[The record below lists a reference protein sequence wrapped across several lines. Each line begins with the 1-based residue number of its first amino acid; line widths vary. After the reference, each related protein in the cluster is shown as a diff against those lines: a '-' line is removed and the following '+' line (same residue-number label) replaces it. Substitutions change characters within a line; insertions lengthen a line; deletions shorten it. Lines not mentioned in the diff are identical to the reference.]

1 MRVNAL
7 AQEATEPQRDP
18 AAVLA
23 SSTFSA
29 GIRLLPTSLYVD
41 AHALYCLL
49 RRIDDLVDEHHPQ
62 ATERVEALERWASTG
77 ERHSPEAETL
87 AELSQRYPLTSRP
100 VLDFCQG
107 MRHDI
112 IGKAIATERD
122 LDLYCY
128 RVGGTV
134 GLMLS
139 ELLGTRH
146 PACRPKMALLGAA
159 MQRTNIVRDI
169 DEDLE
174 NGRVYIAQS
183 TIERFGFPFPG
194 ARESLLRD
202 QIARADDLY
211 KRGWEA
217 IRLLRSGG
225 RAFGVSALL
234 YREILRQIERDGFG
248 CREGRAV
255 IPSWRK
261 TLLVARH
268 RVGAI

>member
-1 MRVNAL
+1 MRSQAL
-7 AQEATEPQRDP
+7 ATEATEPQRDP

-29 GIRLLPTSLYVD
+29 GIRLLPASLHGD
-41 AHALYCLL
+41 AHKLYCLL
-49 RRIDDLVDEHHPQ
+49 RMIDDLVDEQHPQ
-62 ATERVEALERWASTG
+62 ASERVAALERWARTG
-77 ERHSPEAETL
+77 EARSPEAETL
-87 AELSQRYPLTSRP
+87 VELSRRYPLTSGP

-112 IGKAIATERD
+112 SGNAIETERD

-139 ELLGTRH
+139 ELLGTTH
-146 PACRPKMALLGAA
+146 PGCKPKMALLGAA
-159 MQRTNIVRDI
+159 MQRTNILRDI
-169 DEDLE
+169 DEDRE
-174 NGRVYIAQS
+174 NGRVYIAQT
-183 TIERFGFPFPG
+183 TIERFGFPFAG
-194 ARESLLRD
+194 GRESLVRD

-211 KRGWEA
+211 ERGWEA
-217 IRLLRSGG
+217 IRLLRSGR
-225 RAFGVSALL
+225 RAFGLSALL
-234 YREILRQIERDGFG
+234 YREILRQIEREGFG
-248 CREGRAV
+248 CREGRAS

-261 TLLVARH
+261 ALLVVRH